1 MPNLDFKEILPLCYW
16 VMRPEFRAL
25 KNRLEDNLCF
35 IRCKL
40 TLFCVTS
47 RNIAK
52 NIDTNAYSKQ
62 IELL

>member
-1 MPNLDFKEILPLCYW
+1 MPNLDFKEILPLCYC

-25 KNRLEDNLCF
+25 KNRLEDSLCF
-35 IRCKL
+35 IQCKL

-52 NIDTNAYSKQ
+52 NIDANAYSKQ